1 MAIPHSAVVG
11 LQSAIVVF
19 PDHTHLLF
27 PHIPEH
33 VPVHTAVCVSAPTQS
48 VLYGSGLPQVRLLV
62 DVPAPQS
69 FEQLSH
75 VDHSDQPKINTAP
88 KRECIS
94 RL

>member
-1 MAIPHSAVVG
+1 MAFPHGAVVG
-11 LQSAIVVF
+11 LQSTIVVF
-19 PDHTHLLF
+19 RDYTYFLF

-33 VPVHTAVCVSAPTQS
+33 VPVQTAVSVSAPTQS

-75 VDHSDQPKINTAP
+75 VDHSDQPKVNTAP

-94 RL
+94 KL